1 QYLSHSL
8 YHFCSSTMP
17 NATATAAAEAKAAK
31 AKAAK
36 LVKILRQR
44 NNENSAK
51 FFAAAMAGIMVLF
64 ILFHWTRIAFKT
76 YERRS
81 GKATFLQFPVRITR
95 AARSVLIRKLPLFPS
110 TGHALVFVGYLAA
123 TIAVT
128 FTKMDWSNPL
138 NNLAK
143 RLGWTSVANLGL
155 ITFLSLKNTPLAFL
169 TAYSYERLNVL
180 HRIAGYSLVVSMIL
194 HATIYL
200 AGDIRQDDLSTFRED
215 AQVEGII
222 AGFFILLSVVL
233 AVLVRKIRYEIFYV
247 THVVLFI
254 VIIILVGMHRPDF
267 AKKTVIGVIV
277 IGSLW
282 FADRVIRSLRTL
294 FFSFG
299 NTATLTPL
307 SHGGTRVVL
316 RKSPGRAIPGTHCFL
331 WIPGV
336 RALESHPFTITST
349 KPLELVVAAYDGFT
363 RDLHAAAVKNPGLPL
378 KASIDGPYGNIPNF
392 ANFTKVV
399 LIAGGSGASFTVGIA
414 VDLLRRLA
422 TSQSTTIEF
431 IWTVREPEMLEW
443 FSEQLKEL
451 TDSSLVNIRL
461 FSTRGSTSDSTFVP
475 DSLDEEKNSS
485 TNLPASS
492 KNSHDIEK
500 QIASP
505 VSSADIVASPQSG
518 RPDIAAIIDDIVEKS
533 EDNDRIVVAAC
544 GPDSLMQATRST
556 VAKNI
561 KVNGPSIE
569 LHIEQFGW

>member
-1 QYLSHSL
+1 
-8 YHFCSSTMP
+8 MP
-17 NATATAAAEAKAAK
+17 KATAAAAAKAAK
-31 AKAAK
+31 AKAKK
-36 LVKILRQR
+36 LLRQR

-51 FFAAAMAGIMVLF
+51 FFAAAMVGIMVLF
-64 ILFHWTRIAFKT
+64 ILFHWTRIAYKT

-81 GKATFLQFPVRITR
+81 SGKATFLKFPVRVTR
-95 AARSVLIRKLPLFPS
+95 VARSVLIRKLPLFPS
-110 TGHALVFVGYLAA
+110 TGHALVFLGYFVA
-123 TIAVT
+123 TITVT
-128 FTKMDWSNPL
+128 FTKMDWDTPL
-138 NNLAK
+138 NFLGK
-143 RLGWTSVANLGL
+143 RLGWISVANLGL
-155 ITFLSLKNTPLAFL
+155 VTFLSLKNTPLAFL

-180 HRIAGYSLVVSMIL
+180 HRIAGYSLLVSMIL

-200 AGDIRQDDLSTFRED
+200 AGDIDQDNLANLRED

-222 AGFFILLSVVL
+222 AGFLMLLSVAL
-233 AVLVRKIRYEIFYV
+233 AVLIRKIRYEVFYV

-267 AKKTVIGVIV
+267 TTKTVIGVIV

-307 SHGGTRVVL
+307 PHGGTRVVL
-316 RKSPGRAIPGTHCFL
+316 RKSPGRAVSGTHCFL

-336 RALESHPFTITST
+336 RALESHPFTISST

-363 RDLHAAAVKNPGLPL
+363 RDLHAAAVKNPGQTL
-378 KASIDGPYGNIPNF
+378 KASIDGPYGTIPNF

-399 LIAGGSGASFTVGIA
+399 LIAGGSGASFTFGIA
-414 VDLLRRLA
+414 IDLLRKLG
-422 TSQSTTIEF
+422 TSQTTTIEF
-431 IWTVREPEMLEW
+431 IWTIRESEMLEW

-451 TDSSLVNIRL
+451 TASPLVNVRI
-461 FSTRGSTSDSTFVP
+461 FSTRGSTSDNTLVSH
-475 DSLDEEKNSS
+475 SSDEEKNSS
-485 TNLPASS
+485 MDPSTSS
-492 KNSHDIEK
+492 KNTHDIEK

-505 VSSADIVASPQSG
+505 VSSADMVYSPQIG
-518 RPDIAAIIDDIVEKS
+518 RPDIATIINEIVEKA
-533 EDNDRIVVAAC
+533 EDNDRVVVAAC

-561 KVNGPSIE
+561 KINGPSLE
-569 LHIEQFGW
+569 LHVEQFGW

>member
-1 QYLSHSL
+1 
-8 YHFCSSTMP
+8 MP
-17 NATATAAAEAKAAK
+17 KATAAAAAKAAK
-31 AKAAK
+31 AKAKK
-36 LVKILRQR
+36 LLRQR

-64 ILFHWTRIAFKT
+64 ILFHWTRIAYKT

-81 GKATFLQFPVRITR
+81 SGKAAFLKFPVRVTR
-95 AARSVLIRKLPLFPS
+95 VARSVLIRKLPLFPS
-110 TGHALVFVGYLAA
+110 TGHALVFLGYFAA
-123 TIAVT
+123 TITVT
-128 FTKMDWSNPL
+128 FTKMDWDTPL
-138 NNLAK
+138 NFLGK
-143 RLGWTSVANLGL
+143 RLGWISVANLGL
-155 ITFLSLKNTPLAFL
+155 VTFLSLKNTPLAFL

-180 HRIAGYSLVVSMIL
+180 HRIAGYSLLVSMIL

-200 AGDIRQDDLSTFRED
+200 AGDIDQDNLANLRED

-222 AGFFILLSVVL
+222 AGFLMLLSVAL
-233 AVLVRKIRYEIFYV
+233 AVLIRKIRYEVFYV

-267 AKKTVIGVIV
+267 TTKTVIGVIV

-307 SHGGTRVVL
+307 PHGGTRVVL
-316 RKSPGRAIPGTHCFL
+316 RKSPGRAVSGTHCFL

-336 RALESHPFTITST
+336 RALESHPFTISST

-363 RDLHAAAVKNPGLPL
+363 RDLHAAAVKNSGQTL
-378 KASIDGPYGNIPNF
+378 KASIDGPYGTIPNF

-399 LIAGGSGASFTVGIA
+399 LIAGGSGASFTFGIA
-414 VDLLRRLA
+414 IDLLRKLG
-422 TSQSTTIEF
+422 TSQTTTIEF
-431 IWTVREPEMLEW
+431 IWTIRESEMLEW

-451 TDSSLVNIRL
+451 TASPLVNVRI
-461 FSTRGSTSDSTFVP
+461 FSTRGSTSDNTLVSH
-475 DSLDEEKNSS
+475 SSDEEKNSS
-485 TNLPASS
+485 MDPSTSS
-492 KNSHDIEK
+492 KNTHDIEK

-505 VSSADIVASPQSG
+505 VSSANMVYSPQIG
-518 RPDIAAIIDDIVEKS
+518 RPDIATIINEIVEKA
-533 EDNDRIVVAAC
+533 EDNNRVVVAAC
-544 GPDSLMQATRST
+544 GPDNLMQATRST

-569 LHIEQFGW
+569 LHVEQFGW